1 MLHGFFP
8 CRNLEE
14 PELHGPVYKF
24 LLDPINVNSCTEQ
37 EGALDK
43 NLAKRFSKSLLL
55 NGNVLY
61 RRKKKSN
68 RVTENYKILLS
79 K

>member
-24 LLDPINVNSCTEQ
+24 LLEAPLRAIFTQVRVEFYPLVSGWFNFVAVSKANPTLKPLKNDKKEQ
-37 EGALDK
+37 SDE
-43 NLAKRFSKSLLL
+43 
-55 NGNVLY
+55 
-61 RRKKKSN
+61 
-68 RVTENYKILLS
+68 
-79 K
+79 